1 MFNSDTQTV
10 LTVTSISRPKRV
22 AFLVHSE
29 KIDNNGINQIIR
41 YSIGTWGGRFHA
53 IIPTSGEEIAPA
65 WWKLLTILDPDI
77 IYSFLP
83 LADKLIRRIN
93 RYILPAKI
101 IEPNDRVKVEDTYR
115 IDTFTIGALGIE
127 DIPRFKWES
136 RRFLDEPSFF
146 YIKEGKEDTQN
157 NSFVLRNFGTL
168 PKTAD
173 LSVESLFRDIRRE
186 IIEPNEMTPAEILEN
201 IFEKAKTYPRKII
214 VPIDFCQMYT
224 FCNYSLDYNE
234 STKGIHIVVGNQPFD
249 AIYAWNR
256 ALISDMTFG
265 SDVFWLAEEHSQDE
279 NLLRLMS
286 RWINEFWA
294 GNMET
299 PGKIVSYS
307 MDATSLQ
314 NLAKKMSELTRL
326 HFKPIRINPDNFPC
340 PNARKFIPKLL
351 ERGQECRIDKVP
363 LSENKGLVG
372 FQRPPFLFKGH
383 PQFGWMVDLE
393 IQYHPERYNWTNVR
407 PTWKLPKRLGLA
419 HKFFDNYKRSSR
431 IVNGGLPSIETAT
444 EDTVIHISIPSDLAV
459 VRTWLEY
466 YPNTSKHHPQT
477 TPLFTE
483 IHVSDKGRYLQG
495 IIRLFGNIYSA
506 GNIFEDPFWRDVL
519 LRMVGKPDYQ
529 NDFTEIKKIV
539 HKSIND
545 IFAED
550 TTPLEAGSPR
560 LDQFAEKL
568 AYKLLSIDVK
578 SNELTVE
585 QLRGRFAQ
593 LRGEVLKKDPKN
605 GWWNANEKFD
615 ELKEQE
621 LQNLLETKVFLQ
633 GLELSCPHCGTRQ
646 WYVVDDLYSGMRCN
660 RCLFHFTLPPN
671 PSWSL
676 RLNDLVQNAVRKHG
690 TLAVLHTL
698 YELQRDSS
706 SEMFLYLP
714 CQDIFKADGNA
725 PFTDLDIVV
734 INKGKFII
742 GEVKSDPGGFK
753 HPDFEKLR
761 EVAIE
766 LLPDEILLAAPGDNW
781 PNNVLVEIRNLTD
794 ALKKIDVTVSPRLL
808 QWL

>member
-1 MFNSDTQTV
+1 MSNSDTQTV

-22 AFLVHSE
+22 AFLVHPE

-53 IIPTSGEEIAPA
+53 IIPTSGEEIAPD

-77 IYSFLP
+77 IYSFFP
-83 LADKLIRRIN
+83 LADKLIRHIN
-93 RYILPAKI
+93 RYILPVKI
-101 IEPNDRVKVEDTYR
+101 IEPNERLKVEDTYR
-115 IDTFTIGALGIE
+115 IDPFTIGALSIE
-127 DIPRFKWES
+127 DIPSFKWES

-173 LSVESLFRDIRRE
+173 LSVESLFRDIRCE
-186 IIEPNEMTPAEILEN
+186 IIEPNEMAPAEILEN
-201 IFEKAKTYPRKII
+201 IFEKAKPYPRKII

-256 ALISDMTFG
+256 ALISGMTFG
-265 SDVFWLAEEHSQDE
+265 RDVFWLAEEHSQDE

-307 MDATSLQ
+307 VDVTSLQ

-326 HFKPIRINPDNFPC
+326 HFKAIRINPDNFPC

-431 IVNGGLPSIETAT
+431 IVNGGLPSIETAN
-444 EDTVIHISIPSDLAV
+444 EDNVIHISIPSDLAI

-466 YPNTSKHHPQT
+466 YPNTSKHRPQT

-506 GNIFEDPFWRDVL
+506 GNKFEDPFWHDIL
-519 LRMVGKPDYQ
+519 LWMAGRPNFE
-529 NDFTEIKKIV
+529 NDLKRRE
-539 HKSIND
+539 KS
-545 IFAED
+545 
-550 TTPLEAGSPR
+550 TL
-560 LDQFAEKL
+560 
-568 AYKLLSIDVK
+568 
-578 SNELTVE
+578 
-585 QLRGRFAQ
+585 
-593 LRGEVLKKDPKN
+593 EVLKAVLSGSTTPIDSNSPQLNKVAEELARRLTLRDIESVVLTKNNIKDHFGGLRGKILNKDPKN

-615 ELKEQE
+615 CLKEQE
-621 LQNLLETKVFLQ
+621 LQSLLETKVFLQ

-646 WYVVDDLYSGMRCN
+646 WYVVDDLGSEMRCN
-660 RCLFHFTLPPN
+660 ECLFHFPLPPD
-671 PSWSL
+671 PSWSF
-676 RLNDLVQNAVRKHG
+676 RLNSLVRNALRKYG

-714 CQDIFKADGNA
+714 CQDIFKAGGNA

-734 INKGKFII
+734 IKKGKFII
-742 GEVKSDPGGFK
+742 GEVKSGPGGFK
-753 HPDFEKLR
+753 HSDFEKLR
-761 EVAIE
+761 DVAIE

-781 PNNVLVEIRNLTD
+781 PDDVLTEIKNLTD
-794 ALKKIDVTVSPRLL
+794 ELKQVDVTVSPRQL